1 MENCYS
7 IVSSTQML

>member
-7 IVSSTQML
+7 ANI